1 MTPFPL
7 LLEPAP
13 LRAALPNF
21 RHGEGHLMLPTFSVN
36 QTQAAK
42 KLGVTREH
50 LNRVLRGHRQS
61 RRLMAAFQK
70 LQRAA

>member
-1 MTPFPL
+1 MKKRPL
-7 LLEPAP
+7 
-13 LRAALPNF
+13 
-21 RHGEGHLMLPTFSVN
+21 S
-36 QTQAAK
+36 QTLAAK

-61 RRLMAAFQK
+61 RRLTTAFQK